1 MARIIKFPFG
11 ASEAITPAYAAA
23 IAVDVADTK
32 TILTPA
38 TLTGNMTINLSIDS
52 EVVAG
57 SELIVI
63 ATADSSER
71 TVTFGTGFSAGT
83 DNLVIGGTLTK
94 TASFIFN
101 GTSFTEKSEPTGIDS
116 AAVSLNSTHR
126 TSDGKNHADVVLNNS
141 HRTGNG
147 SDHANVSTNTTNIA
161 NLTNGTTVRTGRIQN
176 SATAGTPE
184 AGVTAVNYGDGTNI
198 VTVLTVTDL
207 DLGTVAAGGNFATG
221 ALAYTFPAGVHA
233 LEVTNVNLGVIG
245 DLAVQA
251 DTPEIGI
258 GSVVASG
265 AVGVLNGTAEFMDYV
280 TEQTMADVN
289 GTPTVGLFL
298 PTAGALSGIALNE
311 AGDVKALNINIAD
324 NWAGASAA
332 LLCSGTIT
340 LKWSKIA

>member
-1 MARIIKFPFG
+1 
-11 ASEAITPAYAAA
+11 
-23 IAVDVADTK
+23 
-32 TILTPA
+32 
-38 TLTGNMTINLSIDS
+38 
-52 EVVAG
+52 
-57 SELIVI
+57 
-63 ATADSSER
+63 
-71 TVTFGTGFSAGT
+71 
-83 DNLVIGGTLTK
+83 
-94 TASFIFN
+94 
-101 GTSFTEKSEPTGIDS
+101 
-116 AAVSLNSTHR
+116 
-126 TSDGKNHADVVLNNS
+126 VVLNNS

-184 AGVTAVNYGDGTNI
+184 SGVTAVNYGDGTNI

-207 DLGTVAAGGNFATG
+207 NLGTVAAGGNFATG